1 MSFVCVPVQI
11 EDLNSEICD
20 TCKKKSKYMFYILD
34 DNRFETVE
42 MISTQCFR
50 CIAKKYWSLFPKI

>member
-34 DNRFETVE
+34 DNRFVN
-42 MISTQCFR
+42 C
-50 CIAKKYWSLFPKI
+50 